1 MSNWDSQA
9 ATESSWDTPASA
21 ASSWDTP
28 ASTGSSWEAAPTTKS
43 AAPATAT
50 RSAPNGPSPPPAA
63 PTADSRAVPSSSGGD
78 SWGAPPSSVGDSRGA
93 PASSGGDSWGA
104 PPASSGGDSWGAP
117 ASSVGDS
124 WGAPAVAQQDSRG
137 PPAASKPTSA
147 SWEEKPKAA
156 GGWDARPAPA
166 KATEGW
172 GNAPTKSNGD
182 WEQPASAKSNGDWE
196 QPTAA
201 KSNDDWEQP
210 TSRPAMT
217 NDNEINPPEAKPRQ
231 TSVTNA
237 IPLIDNEYEVAVK
250 LADLQ
255 ADPNSPLYSIK
266 TFEELGLKE
275 ELLKGLY
282 AMKFQKPSKIQER
295 ALPLLL
301 NDPPKNMIGQ
311 SQSGTGKTAAFVL
324 TMLSRVDE
332 TMPETQALCLS
343 PSRELARQIMSVVR
357 QMGQFTGASTAFAI
371 PGERGERGRTITA
384 NIVVGT
390 PGTVLDLIS
399 RRQLKTDKLKVFVL
413 DEADNMI
420 EGQGHGDQCIRIRNT
435 LPDHTQLVL
444 FSATFPDE
452 VSEYAK
458 SIIPGA
464 NEIRLK
470 TEELNVAAIKQ
481 LFMDCDSEEH
491 KYEVLVGLYHLLTV
505 GSSIIFVRTR
515 ATADEIQRRMTE
527 DGHKVS
533 VLHGAFEGF
542 ERDRIIDDF
551 RAGRSKVLITTN
563 VLARGIDVASISMVI
578 NYDIP
583 TNEFGEP
590 DPQTYL
596 HRIGRTGRFGRVG
609 VSISFIHNERT
620 WRQLDEIQR
629 YFNIEM
635 TRVPTDDWDEVEEI
649 LKQTLK
655 GVKLT

>member
-1 MSNWDSQA
+1 MSDWDTP
-9 ATESSWDTPASA
+9 ATTASSWDTTAPT

-28 ASTGSSWEAAPTTKS
+28 ASNTWDPVPAAKPT
-43 AAPATAT
+43 AAPAAT
-50 RSAPNGPSPPPAA
+50 PASRPSPSRPPPTRAP
-63 PTADSRAVPSSSGGD
+63 PTADSWTAQS
-78 SWGAPPSSVGDSRGA
+78 
-93 PASSGGDSWGA
+93 PAI
-104 PPASSGGDSWGAP
+104 GDSWGAP
-117 ASSVGDS
+117 ASSSGDTY
-124 WGAPAVAQQDSRG
+124 GALPVKQQDTRVT
-137 PPAASKPTSA
+137 PAISKPPTA
-147 SWEEKPKAA
+147 NWDDNTPQPKSA
-156 GGWDARPAPA
+156 GGWDVAPEPS
-166 KATEGW
+166 KATDGW
-172 GNAPTKSNGD
+172 ENAP
-182 WEQPASAKSNGDWE
+182 
-196 QPTAA
+196 A
-201 KSNDDWEQP
+201 KSNDDWEHAPAPESTPGTNGISKPVQRKSS
-210 TSRPAMT
+210 TSTVA
-217 NDNEINPPEAKPRQ
+217 NG
-231 TSVTNA
+231 
-237 IPLIDNEYEVAVK
+237 IPLVENEYEVAVK

-332 TMPETQALCLS
+332 TVPETQALCLS

-357 QMGQFTGASTAFAI
+357 QMGQFTGVSTAFAI
-371 PGERGERGRTITA
+371 PGERGERGRTVTA

-390 PGTVLDLIS
+390 PGTVLDMIF

-420 EGQGHGDQCIRIRNT
+420 EGQGHGEQCIRIRNT
-435 LPDHTQLVL
+435 LPELTQLVL

-452 VSEYAK
+452 VSEYAR
-458 SIIPGA
+458 SIIPDA
-464 NEIRLK
+464 NEIRLR
-470 TEELNVAAIKQ
+470 TEELNVEAIKQ
-481 LFMDCDSEEH
+481 LYMDCDSEEH

-583 TNEFGEP
+583 TNEVGEP

-635 TRVPTDDWDEVEEI
+635 IRVPTDDWDAVEEV
-649 LKQTLK
+649 LKQALK